1 VTASPDPSAASRDPA
16 VDEPVRLS
24 VPASMRYLSAAR
36 VVAASL
42 GAESGLHVDDLDDLR
57 LGVNELLSLLVES
70 SAPSGRIDLE
80 FAVRDGAISVRGW
93 LQGGVGEAVEI
104 DELTRRIVNAV
115 LDHHELDGT
124 SFSLTKASSLR
135 DSD

>member
-1 VTASPDPSAASRDPA
+1 VTASPDPSASSRDNA
-16 VDEPVRLS
+16 LDEPVRLS

-70 SAPSGRIDLE
+70 SAPGGRIDLE
-80 FAVRDGAISVRGW
+80 FAVRDGAITVQGS
-93 LQGGVGEAVEI
+93 LQGGVAHAVEV
-104 DELTRRIVNAV
+104 DELTRRIVEAV
-115 LDHHELDGT
+115 LDRHELDGT
-124 SFSLTKASSLR
+124 SFSLTKATSLR
-135 DSD
+135 DHD